1 MASLRNAGMSSA
13 VFGEEFDSGIIA
25 IGFIGCGIS
34 FTIYQK
40 NDFVITHAFSKW
52 WNVVLRI
59 WKKLTEQIDE

>member
-34 FTIYQK
+34 FTIYQNNSCILK
-40 NDFVITHAFSKW
+40 MMKCGLEHI
-52 WNVVLRI
+52 
-59 WKKLTEQIDE
+59 KKINRTN

>member
-34 FTIYQK
+34 LTIYQK
-40 NDFVITHAFSKW
+40 NNFVITHALKMMKCG
-52 WNVVLRI
+52 LAHI
-59 WKKLTEQIDE
+59 KKINRTN

>member
-13 VFGEEFDSGIIA
+13 VFGEELDSGIIA

-40 NDFVITHAFSKW
+40 NNFVNSCILKMMICGLAH
-52 WNVVLRI
+52 I
-59 WKKLTEQIDE
+59 KKINRTN

>member
-25 IGFIGCGIS
+25 IDFIGCGIS

-40 NDFVITHAFSKW
+40 NNFVITHAFSK
-52 WNVVLRI
+52 
-59 WKKLTEQIDE
+59 